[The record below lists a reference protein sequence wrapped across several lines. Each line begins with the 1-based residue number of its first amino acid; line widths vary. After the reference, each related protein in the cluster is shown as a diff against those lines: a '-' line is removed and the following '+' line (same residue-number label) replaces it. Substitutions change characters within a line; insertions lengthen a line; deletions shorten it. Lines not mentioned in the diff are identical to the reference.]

1 MTRYM
6 IRAEVDKVTGA
17 SENWLGDGLD
27 GIADQDSGLWVPGI
41 DYVAGWREARESADR
56 LNRAL
61 LNVGFELSAVRA
73 VASTDEDG
81 RGVVRVAGWPADLD
95 RLAVLLEARAESDGG
110 AT

>member
-1 MTRYM
+1 MTRYVS
-6 IRAEVDKVTGA
+6 RAEVDKVTGA

-27 GIADQDSGLWVPGI
+27 GIAGQDSGLWVPGI